1 MIMSTEIFTSK
12 LNKVH
17 IGSKKLGLVRDI
29 VVNKSAIEAERILIF
44 SITKGSDLILKPLQS
59 AIASAH
65 EQGVKKEDLTVKE
78 LRIDMGGYR
87 KAARFAS
94 RGRVQRLHK
103 PISCISIRL
112 DRKLEKEANGTA
124 S

>member
-1 MIMSTEIFTSK
+1 MFTAK

-29 VVNKSAIEAERILIF
+29 VVNKSATEAERILNF
-44 SITKGSDLILKPLQS
+44 SITKGSDLIIKPLRS
-59 AIASAH
+59 AIASAK
-65 EQGVKKEDLTVKE
+65 EQGVKKEDLVVKE

-87 KAARFAS
+87 KAVRFAS
-94 RGRVQRLHK
+94 RGRALRLHK
-103 PISCISIRL
+103 PLSHISIRL
-112 DRKLEKEANGTA
+112 DRKLAKEANGTA